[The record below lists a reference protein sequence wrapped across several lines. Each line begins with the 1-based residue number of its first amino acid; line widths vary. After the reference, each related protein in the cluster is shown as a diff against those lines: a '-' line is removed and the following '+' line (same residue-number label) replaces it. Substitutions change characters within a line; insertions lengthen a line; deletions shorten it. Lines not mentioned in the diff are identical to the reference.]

1 MHSYVDRWAQGAGW
15 LAIFTGL
22 GEDVLCLLERGCGH
36 WIPSSLLPHSPKP
49 MPHYVQSDACSPGR
63 APFHL
68 RHSSIVLGLLSPR
81 VCFKHWVHRSFPT
94 IPKKRQ
100 DANLRCFRF
109 PPQLTWYIQ
118 KYFLPFFK
126 FSSRWKAMTVH
137 LFRVFLPESKAFFH
151 SPAFLT
157 WMSFR

>member
-22 GEDVLCLLERGCGH
+22 GEDVLCLLEQGCGH

-68 RHSSIVLGLLSPR
+68 RHSSMVLGLLSPR
-81 VCFKHWVHRSFPT
+81 VCFKHWVRRSFPT
-94 IPKKRQ
+94 IPKETGHKPS
-100 DANLRCFRF
+100 LFSIF
-109 PPQLTWYIQ
+109 PSTYMIYS
-118 KYFLPFFK
+118 K
-126 FSSRWKAMTVH
+126 
-137 LFRVFLPESKAFFH
+137 VFL
-151 SPAFLT
+151 AFLQILFT
-157 WMSFR
+157 VESNDCTLISCSPPRI